1 VFPSTRQTLLRD
13 ATAGTPFALNAV
25 AGMYWQPCFRY
36 LIARW
41 RLPRDQAEDLVQGFF
56 AALVEQELLARYDSS
71 RGPFRPWLR
80 ACLDGFVRKDNE
92 RVAAAKRGGGAVSV
106 PIDSSPDLAS
116 PGLTPEQIF
125 HREWQ
130 REMFAQAA
138 AELQTQCEADG
149 RPERFQ
155 VFAAYDLAEDVR
167 PSYDDLAQAHGLP
180 VTAVTNHLAWARRE
194 MRKLLEARVGR
205 LSGTDRE
212 RQRELRSLFTPAGS
226 GAR

>member
-1 VFPSTRQTLLRD
+1 MFPSTRQTLLRD
-13 ATAGTPFALNAV
+13 ATAGTPFALDAV

-80 ACLDGFVRKDNE
+80 ACLDGFFRKDNE

-149 RPERFQ
+149 RPERR
-155 VFAAYDLAEDVR
+155 LR
-167 PSYDDLAQAHGLP
+167 PGG
-180 VTAVTNHLAWARRE
+180 
-194 MRKLLEARVGR
+194 GR
-205 LSGTDRE
+205 AP
-212 RQRELRSLFTPAGS
+212 ELRRSGP
-226 GAR
+226 GARPACDGGDQPSGLGSAGDAKAPRGTCGSADWN